1 MACSLSDKS
10 LLSITQQCQLCQDSM
25 WYGYYIPVYRLS
37 TGTYGMFIV
46 PNHIREFYK
55 QNLFIL
61 SGFRS
66 KMCLKKALEIEIS
79 LYLNRDLSILLIG
92 NWNGICR
99 MLSSLSRVNLLQF
112 IACCWLQYDRY
123 FPSFLFFGDF
133 IHKLLGELNNSKIWG
148 TR

>member
-37 TGTYGMFIV
+37 TGIYGMFIV

-99 MLSSLSRVNLLQF
+99 MLSSLSTVNLLQL
-112 IACCWLQYDRY
+112 IARCWLQCDRY
-123 FPSFLFFGDF
+123 FPSFSYFGDF
-133 IHKLLGELNNSKIWG
+133 FHKLLGDFKHRPFY